1 MEKNNELS
9 LLLKFFLL
17 TLLSLLLTN
26 SVSHSR
32 EVVLN
37 PTGRD
42 IELVSLV
49 RISDT
54 VLGEASITI
63 TADDSIV
70 LPKESTLDL
79 LSSSVSQQA
88 IQRLRD
94 VNNLETLT
102 QVDFEKVGLGL
113 QFDLSTLE
121 CIIAVPNEL
130 SLTQQISLSNNN
142 DHYNYIEPSFYSGY
156 LNIFLNANETQ
167 SFDEQSS
174 RTSLYSSRLDSGLN
188 IGSLNIEYESI
199 FENGS
204 EKESTYNREG
214 TRINVDFP
222 TQGTRLVVGDMYNP
236 GTSFQDGTDVLGL
249 GITRDFTLIPT
260 RNVRPKANQSFT
272 LQRTSSV
279 DVVIDGIVVQRL
291 TLGSGSYNLSDIPL
305 AQGTNDVELV
315 ITDSS
320 GQQERIQFSIATGND
335 LLNSGEFEY
344 SLMYGAP
351 SFFDNGA
358 IDYFSDQRLAH
369 GYLDFGVTPWLTL
382 GVNAQT
388 REKLYQYG
396 FSALVANS
404 LGITELS
411 GSQSNHPELGNGYAY
426 KVAFDAEFSDA
437 NSWQPQ
443 LSLVYEYQSENFSGV
458 SDLDSTQ
465 SPLNLTTHYASAFA
479 AVYIYDSLRAAVT
492 FNYRSGLDKNNDYW
506 SVNPS
511 LSGPFFGTPATWSAR
526 VNYQNNEVDS
536 DEVSTTLT
544 LSWPLSKQSRVVGR
558 YSTEIDQA
566 SLDYTYQ
573 DNVGNT
579 GGVSGFAS
587 VVTDR
592 ETDSSVDLGIN
603 YAANRYQFIADHSSR
618 LEDLDEDRRNHSTRI
633 EIGSALAFAGTS
645 VTIGRPVREA
655 FAVVSKHSSLED
667 NAIAIDPTK
676 DGDYARVYS
685 TNQHNVLIPDLV
697 AYNTQLISYDVE
709 DLPPGYDLGEGAFW
723 LNPGNKQGYALQI
736 GSDAVLTVIG
746 TLLDRQSGSPIPLVA
761 GTASYL
767 GTGKQLPIEFF
778 TNRNGLF
785 AISGLK
791 PGRYKLELDTKEK
804 QTVTIDLSEQQEVL
818 IRLGELYAD

>member
-17 TLLSLLLTN
+17 TLLSLFLTN

-130 SLTQQISLSNNN
+130 SLTQQISLSDNN

-291 TLGSGSYNLSDIPL
+291 TLGAGSYNLSDIPL

-335 LLNSGEFEY
+335 LLDSGEFEY

-358 IDYFSDQRLAH
+358 IDYLSDQRLAH

-396 FSALVANS
+396 FSALFANS

-411 GSQSNHPELGNGYAY
+411 GSQSHHPEFGNGHAY
-426 KVAFDAEFSDA
+426 KVAFDAEFSDT

-443 LSLVYEYQSENFSGV
+443 LSLVYEYQSENFSGI

-506 SVNPS
+506 SVSPS
-511 LSGPFFGTPATWSAR
+511 LSGPFFWHTC
-526 VNYQNNEVDS
+526 YLEC
-536 DEVSTTLT
+536 
-544 LSWPLSKQSRVVGR
+544 SR
-558 YSTEIDQA
+558 
-566 SLDYTYQ
+566 
-573 DNVGNT
+573 
-579 GGVSGFAS
+579 
-587 VVTDR
+587 
-592 ETDSSVDLGIN
+592 
-603 YAANRYQFIADHSSR
+603 
-618 LEDLDEDRRNHSTRI
+618 
-633 EIGSALAFAGTS
+633 
-645 VTIGRPVREA
+645 
-655 FAVVSKHSSLED
+655 K
-667 NAIAIDPTK
+667 
-676 DGDYARVYS
+676 
-685 TNQHNVLIPDLV
+685 
-697 AYNTQLISYDVE
+697 
-709 DLPPGYDLGEGAFW
+709 
-723 LNPGNKQGYALQI
+723 
-736 GSDAVLTVIG
+736 
-746 TLLDRQSGSPIPLVA
+746 
-761 GTASYL
+761 
-767 GTGKQLPIEFF
+767 
-778 TNRNGLF
+778 
-785 AISGLK
+785 
-791 PGRYKLELDTKEK
+791 
-804 QTVTIDLSEQQEVL
+804 LSE
-818 IRLGELYAD
+818 